1 MLTVVEEMFDSTEF
15 QFEFADTKITSV
27 ADIMEIGGNQYA
39 LTTQLMTMEM
49 VYSKNDEITVE
60 ELVIGLK
67 EMKPFLDLS
76 FGEENM
82 NFIVKKRIQIH

>member
-39 LTTQLMTMEM
+39 LMT
-49 VYSKNDEITVE
+49 
-60 ELVIGLK
+60 
-67 EMKPFLDLS
+67 
-76 FGEENM
+76 
-82 NFIVKKRIQIH
+82 

>member
-1 MLTVVEEMFDSTEF
+1 
-15 QFEFADTKITSV
+15 
-27 ADIMEIGGNQYA
+27 
-39 LTTQLMTMEM
+39 MTMEM
-49 VYSKNDEITVE
+49 VCSKNDEITVE

-82 NFIVKKRIQIH
+82 NFIVKKRI